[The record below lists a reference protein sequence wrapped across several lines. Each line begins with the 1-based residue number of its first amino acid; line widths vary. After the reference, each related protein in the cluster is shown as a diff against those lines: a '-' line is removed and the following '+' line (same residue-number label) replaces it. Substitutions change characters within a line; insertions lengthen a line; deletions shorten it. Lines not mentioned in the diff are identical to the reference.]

1 VTRSRPARIAIL
13 QNHIGFDGRTRAIA
27 PLVRLLNERGVVPDL
42 VTYGPPDAARVLT
55 EIGGEDLEVRVVRLR
70 RIPLVV
76 GDLLEELV
84 FPYSARRHLQ
94 RQDGVIASCT
104 GVHGF
109 RRDLRILRMIC
120 FPLEQVPA
128 YESRYKSPVYRLYG
142 LMAMALYRLAAVRT
156 SYHGSW
162 VTNSRF
168 TRSVAVVTYPID
180 AEAMQVVYPPASRPV
195 GDSTVAK
202 ERLVVSVGGFH
213 PDKRQLEQIDLARA
227 LPEAQFLI
235 IGSVRSRRYFERCR
249 QAAAQTP
256 NVTLLA
262 DAAPAAVEEALLRA
276 KVFLHM
282 KENEHFGIS
291 TVEGILHGCIPVT
304 HDSGGQREVVPDEGL
319 RFSDAGQA
327 AEILRRALA
336 GDFDARLPSLQA
348 NAEQFTDEAYAASMS
363 PLVDELLAP
372 R

>member
-1 VTRSRPARIAIL
+1 VTRSRPVRIAIL

-42 VTYGPPDAARVLT
+42 VTYGPPDADRVLT
-55 EIGGEDLEVRVVRLR
+55 EMGGEGLRVRVVRLR

-84 FPYSARRHLQ
+84 FPFAARRHLQ
-94 RQDGVIASCT
+94 HQDGVIASCT

-109 RRDLRILRMIC
+109 RRDLPIVRMIC
-120 FPLEQVPA
+120 FPLEQVPK
-128 YESRYKSPVYRLYG
+128 YEARYRNPVYRLYG
-142 LMAMALYRLAAVRT
+142 TMALALYRLAALRT
-156 SYHGSW
+156 SYHGRW

-168 TRSVAVVTYPID
+168 TRSVALGTYPID
-180 AEAMQVVYPPASRPV
+180 AAAMQVVYPPATGAT
-195 GDSTVAK
+195 GDPTAAR

-213 PDKRQLEQIDLARA
+213 PDKRQLEQIDLARVV
-227 LPEAQFLI
+227 PEAQFLI
-235 IGSVRSRRYFERCR
+235 IGSVRARGYFERCR
-249 QAAAQTP
+249 LAAATVP

-262 DAAPAAVEEALLRA
+262 DAPHAAVEEALLRA

-291 TVEGILHGCIPVT
+291 TVEGILHGCLPVT
-304 HDSGGQREVVPDEGL
+304 HDSGGQREVVPDADL
-319 RFSDAGQA
+319 RFRDDAQA

-336 GDFDARLPSLQA
+336 GELDDRLPALQE
-348 NAEQFTDEAYAASMS
+348 NAVQFGDEAYAASMS
-363 PLVDELLAP
+363 PLIDELFVP